1 MLLIDSAHAPRLMT
15 ASGRARSRSI
25 EEDINDMNR
34 AIRLSVFALTVLP
47 ALWLG
52 GCAPEVGSDR
62 WCANL
67 KEKPKGDWSF
77 NEAADYAKHCII
89 R

>member
-1 MLLIDSAHAPRLMT
+1 MKRT
-15 ASGRARSRSI
+15 
-25 EEDINDMNR
+25 
-34 AIRLSVFALTVLP
+34 IRLTVFALTVLP

-89 R
+89 K